1 MNYFNCR
8 CVHGPTVLFK
18 DTVNGKERLFYAC
31 AAYRDKKICD
41 FHAAKDEKFTQG
53 KIFKW
58 KLKQD
63 EFMEGRDHFTCY
75 QPMKV
80 SPKF

>member
-1 MNYFNCR
+1 M
-8 CVHGPTVLFK
+8 HGPTVLFK

-63 EFMEGRDHFTCY
+63 EFMEGKDHLTCY

-80 SPKF
+80 SPKFAIKF